1 MKDQKINNIRKKIYK
16 SIYVIII
23 YLFFCLFIIF
33 EKKIFITSKKQ
44 LKPNKIKK
52 LYKKVFV

>member
-16 SIYVIII
+16 SIYIIII

-44 LKPNKIKK
+44 LKLNKIK
-52 LYKKVFV
+52 

>member
-16 SIYVIII
+16 SIYIIII

>member
-1 MKDQKINNIRKKIYK
+1 MKDKKINNIRKKIYK
-16 SIYVIII
+16 SIYIIII
-23 YLFFCLFIIF
+23 YFLFCLFIIF